1 MYSFVSICGSP
12 ENGQIR
18 CELELVSAMESENI
32 KPEDKE
38 TTMLDLSKR
47 LFTDYFDAL
56 GKDLDIE
63 EGDIFVAEHE
73 GEYIIRIIYKDN
85 FEKARRIKLLEE
97 LLWCVPLWTNK
108 KWSGSLWLLPHFCF
122 MSLNL
127 AYFVVL

>member
-38 TTMLDLSKR
+38 TTMLDLSER
-47 LFTDYFDAL
+47 LFTDYFDAI

-73 GEYIIRIIYKDN
+73 DGEVFRIIFKDDDEALKRWD
-85 FEKARRIKLLEE
+85 FFDDLI
-97 LLWCVPLWTNK
+97 
-108 KWSGSLWLLPHFCF
+108 
-122 MSLNL
+122 
-127 AYFVVL
+127 